1 MKPPIQTIN
10 KATGGDHPSAVL
22 HLTRFAITKEVEQLE
37 LTRRHKFRHALSAAF
52 PHTLPVLAGF
62 LVLGIA
68 YGMLMQEKGYGPQW
82 SVLMSAVAFCGSMQ
96 FVAITLLTTVFQPV
110 EALILSL
117 LVNARHLF
125 YGLSML
131 GKYNGFGKVKA
142 FLIYTLCDETFSIVS
157 SVNPPEDVEPKYFYL
172 SISLLDYLY
181 WVTGTLLGGLLGG
194 LMPFDMKGLDFAL
207 TALFVVLFM
216 EQMKKKGNWILGLI
230 GIACAVVSRFV
241 FGADNMV
248 LPALFLILVSLLAG
262 RKQLC
267 NLH

>member
-1 MKPPIQTIN
+1 MEKDKKN
-10 KATGGDHPSAVL
+10 AF
-22 HLTRFAITKEVEQLE
+22 TR
-37 LTRRHKFRHALSAAF
+37 ALSAAF

-68 YGMLMQEKGYGPQW
+68 YGMLMLEKGYGPQW

-96 FVAITLLTTVFQPV
+96 FVAITLLTTSFQPL

-131 GKYNGFGKVKA
+131 DKYKGFGKIKGL
-142 FLIYTLCDETFSIVS
+142 LIYTLCDETFSIVS
-157 SVNPPEDVEPKYFYL
+157 SASPPEGIEPKYFYL

-181 WVTGTLLGGLLGG
+181 WVFGSLLGGLLGG

-207 TALFVVLFM
+207 TALFVVLLL
-216 EQMKKKGNWILGLI
+216 EQMKKKGNWMLGLI
-230 GIACAVVSRFV
+230 GIGCALLSRFV
-241 FGADNMV
+241 FGSANMV
-248 LPALFLILVSLLAG
+248 LPALAIILITLLAG
-262 RKQLC
+262 RKKLC
-267 NLH
+267 N